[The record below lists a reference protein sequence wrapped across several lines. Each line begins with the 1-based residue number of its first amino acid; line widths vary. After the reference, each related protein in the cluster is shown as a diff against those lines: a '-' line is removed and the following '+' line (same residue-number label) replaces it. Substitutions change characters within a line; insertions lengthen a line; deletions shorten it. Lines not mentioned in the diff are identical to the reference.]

1 MKFKT
6 LFAVLILLIFV
17 SGCSLVQKKTK
28 DFEPEKI
35 EYRTGTTA
43 LKMSF
48 LENFPKDEIKN
59 GTKFQAMVEVE
70 NQGAYDINNI
80 ELSLTGIRQ
89 QYTKVIGDSKKTVEK
104 LPGKSIN
111 FPEGS
116 KEIVSFQL
124 ENFKRLPKDK
134 HTELI
139 RINACYPYQTVASA
153 QICINP
159 TMEVAGL
166 SQAQSVCKADQSISL
181 SGGQGAPIAVTR
193 IEQTTTPT
201 DFDKGIYELEL
212 KIHISNLGKGEVF
225 EESGCNGVKN
235 VKIADINFHTFRLGS
250 GIVCNN
256 QIELESKDNILTCT
270 AEINSQMGAFP
281 TPFTIELSYW
291 YEDKVEKTIEVLKPK
306 ED

>member
-1 MKFKT
+1 MKFKN
-6 LFAVLILLIFV
+6 LFFILILLIFF
-17 SGCSLVQKKTK
+17 SGCKLMSPRQTN

-35 EYRTGTTA
+35 EYRTGATA

-59 GTKFQAMVEVE
+59 GTKFQVMVEVE
-70 NQGAYDINNI
+70 NQGAYDINNL
-80 ELSLTGIRQ
+80 ELALTGIRQ
-89 QYTKVIGDSKKTVEK
+89 QYTRVIGDSKKNVAN

-116 KEIVSFQL
+116 KEIVSFEL

-139 RINACYPYQTVASA
+139 RISSCYPYQTIASA

-193 IEQTTTPT
+193 IEQTTTPK
-201 DFDKGIYELEL
+201 DFEKGIYELEL

-225 EESGCNGVKN
+225 EESGCKGGKI
-235 VKIADINFHTFRLGS
+235 VKIADMGFHTFRWGS
-250 GIVCNN
+250 GIVCDNK
-256 QIELESKDNILTCT
+256 IELESKDNILTCT

-281 TPFTIELSYW
+281 TPLTIELSYW
-291 YEDKVEKTIEVLKPK
+291 YQDKVEKTIEVLKPK
-306 ED
+306 E